1 MKPTQSPHPPIWIG
15 GRSDA
20 AIKRAIKFGDAWHP
34 NRFTLEW
41 LKSEGIPKVE
51 ELAKAEGLPVPALCP
66 RIRMN
71 IQDSIITG
79 DDRLP
84 GQGTIE
90 QMRDDLKELE
100 AMGAEHV
107 LLDWYSGDLEAT
119 KDHESGLGILK
130 TLAEEVIDL
139 QDETLR

>member
-1 MKPTQSPHPPIWIG
+1 MLS
-15 GRSDA
+15 
-20 AIKRAIKFGDAWHP
+20 
-34 NRFTLEW
+34 
-41 LKSEGIPKVE
+41 
-51 ELAKAEGLPVPALCP
+51 P

-71 IQDSIITG
+71 IQDTPYAG

-90 QMRDDLKELE
+90 QMRNDLKELE

-119 KDHESGLGILK
+119 KDHESGLHILK

-139 QDETLR
+139 QGETLR